1 MRLYPKKL
9 NNIEELQA
17 ERRRL
22 KAQSHLSVMDVL
34 SSSKEDTIQS
44 EKTQQQES
52 SSADNFSFYKDI
64 ISGFVY
70 NNSPAR
76 LADTIVNVAI
86 PILKYAGVKV
96 EQKAVKSI
104 AKDVILSYAK
114 WKAIELGYKSVYSY
128 FRAKRNK

>member
-22 KAQSHLSVMDVL
+22 KAQSHFSVMDVL
-34 SSSKEDTIQS
+34 SFKEDTIQS
-44 EKTQQQES
+44 EKPQQRQEPS
-52 SSADNFSFYKDI
+52 SDDTFSFYKDI
-64 ISGFVY
+64 ISGFAY
-70 NNSPAR
+70 NDSPAR
-76 LADTIVNVAI
+76 LVNTVVNVAI
-86 PILKYAGVKV
+86 PILKYVGVKV
-96 EQKAVKSI
+96 EHKAVKSI
-104 AKDVILSYAK
+104 AKDVILGYAK